1 MKNRNPYIV
10 EGTIKN
16 GTVRYKSHRPKIKS
30 TARNWIENIFCT
42 VLFFGVGLLWIY
54 IFFGLGF
61 FEAL

>member
-1 MKNRNPYIV
+1 MKKRNPYIV

-16 GTVRYKSHRPKIKS
+16 GTVRYKTFKDTTVRD
-30 TARNWIENIFCT
+30 WIENIFCV
-42 VLFFGVGLLWIY
+42 VLFFAVAALWIY